1 MTKEA
6 QKPKYKDP
14 APGKPNEEL
23 TLDQLHERY
32 LSLVPDTPDI
42 ETAEGR
48 RKLRD
53 ASAGI
58 LQDIKRFEG
67 TAAKLR
73 LCRFCTMRHPPTKGT
88 RYCYVTCVPNSPS
101 RFPDPDPTGT
111 LRRAYRKPPT
121 LGRVLADAEALESGA
136 GQSVSNAR

>member
-1 MTKEA
+1 MTNKA
-6 QKPKYKDP
+6 LNPKHEDP
-14 APGKPNEEL
+14 APGKPNDEL

-32 LSLVPDTPDI
+32 LALVPDTPDV
-42 ETAEGR
+42 ETPEGR
-48 RKLRD
+48 QKLRD
-53 ASAGI
+53 ASAAI

-67 TAAKLR
+67 AAATLR

-121 LGRVLADAEALESGA
+121 LARVLADAEAL
-136 GQSVSNAR
+136 VSRTSQDISTAR